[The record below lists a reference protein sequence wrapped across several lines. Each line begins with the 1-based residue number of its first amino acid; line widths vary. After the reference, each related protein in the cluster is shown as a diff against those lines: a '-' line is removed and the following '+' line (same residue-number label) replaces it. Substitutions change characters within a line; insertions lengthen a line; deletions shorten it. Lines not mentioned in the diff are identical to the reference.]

1 VTLKQMLQSSFVKMV
16 SSRSVTSTKKP
27 CSSSLITPRFSSP
40 KRAKTKRVLLWPHF
54 SLKKA
59 MLPFKSSTTQSRLEL
74 LLSSE
79 WAVLTLSWELPTLWR
94 DPTVVSF
101 PCSFCQTRLSSRL
114 TLKSKNSKESTD
126 SADHLFTW
134 LKEVI
139 FLSSRSDKM
148 VRSSL
153 SHQLRGSIWIQ
164 LEMIRNL
171 DKIKI
176 ISSNFSVYLP
186 NVDQVSTRVTLTKA
200 DSGLATKRATSSL
213 FTQMETQ
220 LKNFQF
226 RSIWTKWLKEFKT
239 RNPVHQEL
247 RMESTSNKNAN
258 SCHHLKLCLI
268 LDFSSLTLKVLR
280 NTQTKRCAITSY
292 FAIN

>member
-1 VTLKQMLQSSFVKMV
+1 
-16 SSRSVTSTKKP
+16 
-27 CSSSLITPRFSSP
+27 
-40 KRAKTKRVLLWPHF
+40 
-54 SLKKA
+54 
-59 MLPFKSSTTQSRLEL
+59 
-74 LLSSE
+74 
-79 WAVLTLSWELPTLWR
+79 
-94 DPTVVSF
+94 
-101 PCSFCQTRLSSRL
+101 
-114 TLKSKNSKESTD
+114 
-126 SADHLFTW
+126 
-134 LKEVI
+134 
-139 FLSSRSDKM
+139 M

-153 SHQLRGSIWIQ
+153 SHQLKGSIWIQ

-176 ISSNFSVYLP
+176 TSSNFSVYLP
-186 NVDQVSTRVTLTKA
+186 NVDLVSIRVTLTKA
-200 DSGLATKRATSSL
+200 DSGLVMKRETSSL

-247 RMESTSNKNAN
+247 RMENTSNKNAN
-258 SCHHLKLCLI
+258 SCHHLKLCPI